1 MRLTIGMTA
10 ALVALG
16 MGHAAWAQDVA
27 QGEKLFKQVCFTCH
41 TAEAGKN
48 KIGPSLFGV
57 VGRKA
62 GSVAEFSYSSAMK
75 DSNVTWDEEAL
86 DKYLTDPRK
95 FVAGNK
101 MAYVGLKKPEQ
112 RAEVIAYLKTLH

>member
-1 MRLTIGMTA
+1 MRLTIGVTA
-10 ALVALG
+10 ALLALG
-16 MGHAAWAQDVA
+16 LGHAASAEDVA

-62 GSVAEFSYSSAMK
+62 GTVPEFAYSSAMK
-75 DSNVTWDEEAL
+75 DSTITWDEESL

-101 MAYVGLKKPEQ
+101 MAYAGLKKPEQ
-112 RAEVIAYLKTLH
+112 RADVIAYLKTLH

>member
-1 MRLTIGMTA
+1 MRLTIGMAA
-10 ALVALG
+10 ALMALG
-16 MGHAAWAQDVA
+16 LAHAASAQEA
-27 QGEKLFKQVCFTCH
+27 EEGQKLFKRVCFTCH

-62 GSVAEFSYSSAMK
+62 GSEPGFSYSSAMK
-75 DSNVTWDEEAL
+75 EADVTWDEATI

-95 FVAGNK
+95 FVPGNK
-101 MAYVGLKKPEQ
+101 MAYAGLKKAEE
-112 RAEVIAYLKTLH
+112 RKEVIAYLKTLH